1 MAQAIIRHAG
11 GLTRSS
17 QETDMPVKE
26 LLKVEGLKKY
36 FPVKSGV
43 LSRVTNFVKA
53 VDGVD
58 ISVFEGETVGLVG
71 ESGCG
76 KTTLGKTIIKLLEP
90 TEGEIYFDGNNITR
104 LSPSS
109 MRAVRKKMQIVF
121 QDPYGSL
128 NPRMKVESI
137 VSEGLVIH
145 GISSGGERKDI
156 VLDILR
162 TVGLREDALP
172 RYPHEFSG
180 GQRQRIAIARAL
192 ALRPDFV
199 VCDEP
204 ISALD
209 VSVQAQIINLF
220 IELQDKFR
228 LAYLFISHDL
238 RVVRHISDRV
248 AVMYLGKIVEFAK
261 SGELYKNPLHPYTQ
275 TLISSV
281 PVADPER
288 KRKMTVLKGDVPSPI
303 NPPTGC
309 SFHPRCPIAVE
320 KCSREEPELR
330 DLGGGHLVSCH
341 LL

>member
-1 MAQAIIRHAG
+1 M
-11 GLTRSS
+11 SS
-17 QETDMPVKE
+17 KE
-26 LLKVEGLKKY
+26 LLKIEKLKKY

-43 LSRVTNFVKA
+43 FSTTSHFVKA
-53 VDGVD
+53 VDGID
-58 ISVFEGETVGLVG
+58 LSVREGETVGLVG

-76 KTTLGKTIIKLLEP
+76 KTTLGKTILKLLEP
-90 TEGEIYFDGNNITR
+90 SDGEIYFEDRNITH

-109 MRAVRKKMQIVF
+109 MRPIRKEMQIVF

-137 VSEGLVIH
+137 VSEGLIIH
-145 GISSGGERKDI
+145 KIASKNEMRDI
-156 VLDILR
+156 IIELLN

-192 ALRPDFV
+192 ALKPKFI

-220 IELQDKFR
+220 IELQEKFK
-228 LAYLFISHDL
+228 LTYLFISHDL

-248 AVMYLGKIVEFAK
+248 AVMYLGKIVEL
-261 SGELYKNPLHPYTQ
+261 STSRELYKNPLHPYTKI
-275 TLISSV
+275 LISSV
-281 PVADPER
+281 PIADPEK
-288 KRKMTVLKGDVPSPI
+288 KREPSVLTGDVPSPI
-303 NPPTGC
+303 NPPSGC
-309 SFHPRCPIAVE
+309 SFHPRCPIAAQ
-320 KCSREEPELR
+320 KCKTHEPELR
-330 DLGGGHLVSCH
+330 DIGSEHFVSCH
-341 LL
+341 LV

>member
-1 MAQAIIRHAG
+1 MS
-11 GLTRSS
+11 L
-17 QETDMPVKE
+17 KE
-26 LLKVEGLKKY
+26 LLKVEKLKKY

-43 LSRVTNFVKA
+43 FSTVTNFVKA

-58 ISVFEGETVGLVG
+58 LNIHEGETVGLVG

-76 KTTLGKTIIKLLEP
+76 KTTLGKTILKLLEP
-90 TEGEIYFDGNNITR
+90 TDGEIYFEDKDITH
-104 LSPSS
+104 LSPAK
-109 MRAVRKKMQIVF
+109 MRPFRREMQIVF

-145 GISSGGERKDI
+145 ETLSKKERRGIIKE
-156 VLDILR
+156 VLR
-162 TVGLREDALP
+162 TVGLRDDVLP

-192 ALRPDFV
+192 ALKPKFI

-220 IELQDKFR
+220 IELQEKFG
-228 LAYLFISHDL
+228 LTYLFISHDL

-248 AVMYLGKIVEFAK
+248 AVMYLGKIVEFSPSK
-261 SGELYKNPLHPYTQ
+261 ELYKNPLHPYTKI
-275 TLISSV
+275 LISSV
-281 PVADPER
+281 PIADPQK
-288 KRKMTVLKGDVPSPI
+288 KRQPSALKGDVPSPI
-303 NPPTGC
+303 NPPSGC

-320 KCSREEPELR
+320 KCKTVEPELR
-330 DLGGGHLVSCH
+330 DIGSGHYVSCH
-341 LL
+341 LV

>member
-1 MAQAIIRHAG
+1 MA
-11 GLTRSS
+11 L
-17 QETDMPVKE
+17 KE
-26 LLKVEGLKKY
+26 LVRIERLKKY
-36 FPVKSGV
+36 FPVETGV
-43 LSRVTNFVKA
+43 LSRITNFVKA

-58 ISVFEGETVGLVG
+58 MTISEGETVGLVG

-76 KTTLGKTIIKLLEP
+76 KTTLGKTILKLLEP
-90 TEGEIYFDGNNITR
+90 TAGKIFFGADNITG
-104 LSPSS
+104 LSPSR
-109 MRAVRKKMQIVF
+109 MRPYREKMQIVF

-137 VSEGLVIH
+137 VAEGLVIH
-145 GISSGGERKDI
+145 NISTPGERKGI
-156 VLDILR
+156 VRELLR

-192 ALRPDFV
+192 ALNPEFV

-220 IELQDKFR
+220 MELQEKFR
-228 LAYLFISHDL
+228 LTYLFISHDL

-248 AVMYLGKIVEFAK
+248 AVMYLGKVVEFAP
-261 SGELYKNPLHPYTQ
+261 SGELYKNPLHPYTRV
-275 TLISSV
+275 LISSV
-281 PVADPER
+281 PVADPD
-288 KRKMTVLKGDVPSPI
+288 KQRKMTVLKGDVPSPI
-303 NPPTGC
+303 NPPPGC

-320 KCSREEPELR
+320 KCSSVEPELR
-330 DLGGGHLVSCH
+330 DAGGGHLVSCH
-341 LL
+341 LA

>member
-1 MAQAIIRHAG
+1 MA
-11 GLTRSS
+11 L
-17 QETDMPVKE
+17 KE
-26 LLKVEGLKKY
+26 LVRIERLKKY
-36 FPVKSGV
+36 FPVQSGV
-43 LSRVTNFVKA
+43 LSRVTNYVKA

-58 ISVFEGETVGLVG
+58 MTISEGETVGLVG

-90 TEGEIYFDGNNITR
+90 TEGNIYFGADNITG
-104 LSPSS
+104 LSPSR
-109 MRAVRKKMQIVF
+109 MRPYREKMQIVF

-137 VSEGLVIH
+137 VAEGLVIH
-145 GISSGGERKDI
+145 NISTPGERKGI
-156 VLDILR
+156 VRELLR

-192 ALRPDFV
+192 ALNPEFI

-220 IELQDKFR
+220 MELQEKFR
-228 LAYLFISHDL
+228 LTYLFISHDL

-248 AVMYLGKIVEFAK
+248 AVMYLGKVVEFAP
-261 SGELYKNPLHPYTQ
+261 SGELYKNPLHPYTRV
-275 TLISSV
+275 LISSV
-281 PVADPER
+281 PVADPD
-288 KRKMTVLKGDVPSPI
+288 KQRKMTVLKGDVPSPI
-303 NPPTGC
+303 NPPSGC
-309 SFHPRCPIAVE
+309 SFHPRCPIAVD
-320 KCSREEPELR
+320 KCSSVEPELR
-330 DLGGGHLVSCH
+330 DAGGGHLVSCH
-341 LL
+341 LA

>member
-1 MAQAIIRHAG
+1 
-11 GLTRSS
+11 
-17 QETDMPVKE
+17 MPLKE
-26 LLKVEGLKKY
+26 LVRIEGIKKY
-36 FPVKSGV
+36 FPVTSGV
-43 LSRVTNFVKA
+43 LSRVSNFVKA

-58 ISVFEGETVGLVG
+58 LTVSEGETVGLVG

-90 TEGEIYFDGNNITR
+90 TDGEIYFEDKKITR
-104 LSPSS
+104 LSPSR
-109 MRAVRKKMQIVF
+109 MRPYRKKMQIVF

-128 NPRMKVESI
+128 NPRMKVEDI
-137 VSEGLVIH
+137 VSEGLIIH
-145 GISSGGERKDI
+145 SISSPNERKGI
-156 VLDILR
+156 VRELLR
-162 TVGLREDALP
+162 TVGLRDDALP

-192 ALRPDFV
+192 ALNPEFI

-220 IELQDKFR
+220 MELQEKFG
-228 LAYLFISHDL
+228 LTYLFISHDL
-238 RVVRHISDRV
+238 RVVKHISDRV
-248 AVMYLGKIVEFAK
+248 AVMYLGKIVESAE
-261 SGELYKNPLHPYTQ
+261 SGELYRNPLHPYTR

-281 PVADPER
+281 PIADPEK

-303 NPPTGC
+303 NPPSGC

-320 KCSREEPELR
+320 KCSAVEPELR
-330 DLGGGHLVSCH
+330 DAGGGHLVSCH
-341 LL
+341 LA

>member
-1 MAQAIIRHAG
+1 M
-11 GLTRSS
+11 S
-17 QETDMPVKE
+17 VKE
-26 LLKVEGLKKY
+26 LLKVENLKKY

-43 LSRVTNFVKA
+43 FSTVTNFVKA

-58 ISVFEGETVGLVG
+58 LNINEGETVGLVG

-76 KTTLGKTIIKLLEP
+76 KTTLGKTILKLLEP
-90 TEGEIYFDGNNITR
+90 THGEIYFEDNDITH
-104 LSPSS
+104 LSPSK
-109 MRAVRKKMQIVF
+109 MRPFRREMQIVF

-145 GISSGGERKDI
+145 EILSKKERRDI
-156 VLDILR
+156 IKEILR
-162 TVGLREDALP
+162 TVGLRDDALP

-192 ALRPDFV
+192 ALKPKFI

-220 IELQDKFR
+220 IELQEKFG
-228 LAYLFISHDL
+228 LTYLFISHDL

-248 AVMYLGKIVEFAK
+248 AVMYLGKIVEFSPSK
-261 SGELYKNPLHPYTQ
+261 ELYKNPLHPYTKI
-275 TLISSV
+275 LIASV
-281 PVADPER
+281 PIADPQK
-288 KRKMTVLKGDVPSPI
+288 KRQPSALKGDVPSPI
-303 NPPTGC
+303 NPPSGC

-320 KCSREEPELR
+320 KCKTVEPELR
-330 DLGGGHLVSCH
+330 DIGSGHYVSCH
-341 LL
+341 LV

>member
-1 MAQAIIRHAG
+1 MS
-11 GLTRSS
+11 L
-17 QETDMPVKE
+17 KE
-26 LLKVEGLKKY
+26 LVKIEGLKKY
-36 FPVKSGV
+36 FPVTSGV

-58 ISVFEGETVGLVG
+58 MTVREGETVGLVG

-90 TEGEIYFDGNNITR
+90 TGGDIYYDEEKITN

-109 MRAVRKKMQIVF
+109 MRAYRRKMQIVF

-145 GISSGGERKDI
+145 GISTGKERREI
-156 VLDILR
+156 IRELLN
-162 TVGLREDALP
+162 TVGLREDALS

-220 IELQDKFR
+220 IELQEEFS
-228 LAYLFISHDL
+228 LTYLFISHDL
-238 RVVRHISDRV
+238 RVVKHISDRV
-248 AVMYLGKIVEFAK
+248 AVMYLGKIVEFAE
-261 SGELYKNPLHPYTQ
+261 SGELYKNPLHPYTKI
-275 TLISSV
+275 LISSV
-281 PVADPER
+281 PIADPSR
-288 KRKMTVLKGDVPSPI
+288 KREPAVLKGDVPSPI
-303 NPPTGC
+303 NPPSGC

-320 KCSREEPELR
+320 KCSSAEPELR
-330 DLGGGHLVSCH
+330 DAGGGHFVSCH
-341 LL
+341 LA

>member
-1 MAQAIIRHAG
+1 MP
-11 GLTRSS
+11 L
-17 QETDMPVKE
+17 QELVKIE
-26 LLKVEGLKKY
+26 RLKKY
-36 FPVKSGV
+36 FPVQSGL

-58 ISVFEGETVGLVG
+58 MTISRGETVGLVG

-76 KTTLGKTIIKLLEP
+76 KTTLGKTVIKLLEP
-90 TEGEIYFDGNNITR
+90 TGGDIIFEDENITEF
-104 LSPSS
+104 SPSR
-109 MRAVRKKMQIVF
+109 MRPYRKKMQIVF

-145 GISSGGERKDI
+145 GISTPSERKGI
-156 VLDILR
+156 VRELMR
-162 TVGLREDALP
+162 TVGLREDALA

-192 ALRPDFV
+192 ALNPEFV

-220 IELQDKFR
+220 MDLQEKFS
-228 LAYLFISHDL
+228 LTYLFISHDL

-248 AVMYLGKIVEFAK
+248 AVMYLGKIVESAP
-261 SGELYKNPLHPYTQ
+261 SGELYKNPLHPYTRI
-275 TLISSV
+275 LISSV
-281 PVADPER
+281 PVADPD
-288 KRKMTVLKGDVPSPI
+288 KHRKMTVLKGDVPSPI
-303 NPPTGC
+303 NPPSGC

-320 KCSREEPELR
+320 KCRTVTPELR
-330 DLGGGHLVSCH
+330 DAGGGHLVSCH
-341 LL
+341 LA

>member
-1 MAQAIIRHAG
+1 MA
-11 GLTRSS
+11 L
-17 QETDMPVKE
+17 KE
-26 LLKVEGLKKY
+26 LVRIERLKKY
-36 FPVKSGV
+36 FPVETGV
-43 LSRVTNFVKA
+43 LSRITNFVKA

-58 ISVFEGETVGLVG
+58 MTISEGETVGLVG

-90 TEGEIYFDGNNITR
+90 TAGEIFFGADNITE
-104 LSPSS
+104 LSPSR
-109 MRAVRKKMQIVF
+109 MRPYREKMQIVF

-137 VSEGLVIH
+137 VAEGLVIH
-145 GISSGGERKDI
+145 NISTPGERKGI
-156 VLDILR
+156 VRELLR

-192 ALRPDFV
+192 ALNPEFV

-220 IELQDKFR
+220 MELQEKFR
-228 LAYLFISHDL
+228 LTYLFISHDL

-248 AVMYLGKIVEFAK
+248 AVMYLGKVVEFAP
-261 SGELYKNPLHPYTQ
+261 SGELYKNPLHPYTRV
-275 TLISSV
+275 LISSV
-281 PVADPER
+281 PVADPD
-288 KRKMTVLKGDVPSPI
+288 KQRKMTVLKGDVPSPI
-303 NPPTGC
+303 NPPPGC

-320 KCSREEPELR
+320 KCSSVEPELR
-330 DLGGGHLVSCH
+330 DAGGGHLVSCH
-341 LL
+341 LA